1 MQPQFKHIALVGTG
15 AMGQGI
21 AQLCAQAGSVVHLF
35 DKQEGA
41 AQRARTQLESLWLKM
56 AEKNKISTEAAQS
69 FLSRIE
75 VVDSLE
81 ALASCDLVIEAIL
94 EQLPLKQE
102 LFKRLEDICSPSCR
116 FASNTS
122 SLSITSIASGMK
134 QPSRLAGFHFFNPV
148 PLMRVIEVVKGLK
161 TDPALAQ
168 ELLQYGCELGHTT
181 ILTQDTPG
189 FVINHAGRAFPTE
202 ALRILSESVCEHA
215 TIDAILK
222 DQAGFKLGPFELM
235 DLTSLDVSH
244 PVMESIY
251 HQYFEEPR
259 YRPNYITTQRLA
271 GGMVGKKVGEGFYQ
285 YVDGL
290 AQYPTLSNGASESVK
305 AEFTN
310 GTRSLAPVWIHPKA
324 ARLEELKALLLSL
337 GARLESAPSPSE
349 HALCIVA
356 PLGLDVSTCAVLFAL
371 DPARTIGI
379 DMLVPD
385 AKTKRRVI
393 CTNPSLRHDMLHQ
406 AQVLLGS
413 DAKPVSTLRD
423 SAGFVTQRVLA
434 CIVNIASD
442 ICQQSVCTPSD
453 LDRAVPLG
461 LGYPKGPLSMG
472 DELGV
477 QNVFEILFNM
487 QTVYGDPRYRP
498 SPWLRR
504 RAALGLSLLH
514 EEIQA

>member
-1 MQPQFKHIALVGTG
+1 MNPQFKHVALVGTG

-21 AQLCAQAGSVVHLF
+21 AQLCAQAGSNVYLF
-35 DKQEGA
+35 DTQEGA
-41 AQRARTQLESLWLKM
+41 AQRARTRLESQWLKLV
-56 AEKNKISTEAAQS
+56 EKNKISNDDAQAY
-69 FLSRIE
+69 LSRLQVIG
-75 VVDSLE
+75 SLQD
-81 ALASCDLVIEAIL
+81 LSKCDLVVEAIL
-94 EQLPLKQE
+94 EQLPLKQA
-102 LFKRLEDICSPSCR
+102 LFKSLEEICAPSCR

-134 QPSRLAGFHFFNPV
+134 EPSRLAGFHFFNPV

-161 TDPALAQ
+161 TDPALSRD
-168 ELLQYGCELGHTT
+168 LLQYGSELGHTT

-202 ALRILSESVCEHA
+202 ALRILSESVSDHA

-222 DQAGFKLGPFELM
+222 DQVGFKLGPFELM

-271 GGMVGKKVGEGFYQ
+271 GGMVGKKVGEGFYR

-290 AQYPTLSNGASESVK
+290 AQYPELSAGASESVK
-305 AEFTN
+305 ADFAK
-310 GTRSLAPVWIHPKA
+310 GTKQLVPVWIHPKA
-324 ARLEELKALLLSL
+324 ARYEELKALLLSL
-337 GARLESAPSPSE
+337 GAQLESAPSPSE
-349 HALCIVA
+349 KALCIVA

-371 DPARTIGI
+371 DPSRTIGI

-393 CTNPSLRHDMLHQ
+393 CTNPSLRHDMLEQ
-406 AQVLLGS
+406 AQVLLGA

-442 ICQQSVCTPSD
+442 ICQQSVCSPKD
-453 LDRAVPLG
+453 LDLAVPLG
-461 LGYPKGPLSMG
+461 LGYPKGPLTMG

>member
-1 MQPQFKHIALVGTG
+1 MNPQFKHVALVGTG

-21 AQLCAQAGSVVHLF
+21 AQLCAQAGSIVYLF
-35 DKQEGA
+35 DTQEGA
-41 AQRARTQLESLWLKM
+41 AHRARTRLESQWLKLV
-56 AEKNKISTEAAQS
+56 EKNKITQESALS
-69 FLSRIE
+69 YLSRLE
-75 VVDSLE
+75 VVDSLQ
-81 ALASCDLVIEAIL
+81 ALSKCDLVIEAIL
-94 EQLPLKQE
+94 EQLPLKQA
-102 LFKRLEDICSPSCR
+102 LFKSLEDICAPSCR

-122 SLSITSIASGMK
+122 SLSVTSIASGMK
-134 QPSRLAGFHFFNPV
+134 EPSRLAGFHFFNPV

-161 TDPALAQ
+161 TDPSLTQA
-168 ELLQYGCELGHTT
+168 LLQYGSELGHTT

-202 ALRILSESVCEHA
+202 ALRILSESVSDHA

-222 DQAGFKLGPFELM
+222 DQVGFKLGPFELM

-271 GGMVGKKVGEGFYQ
+271 GGLVGKKVGEGFYQ

-290 AQYPTLSNGASESVK
+290 AQYPEISAGASEGVK
-305 AEFTN
+305 ADFAKGVRE
-310 GTRSLAPVWIHPKA
+310 LAPVWVHPKA
-324 ARLEELKALLLSL
+324 ARYEELKGLLLSL
-337 GARLESAPSPSE
+337 GAQLESTPSPSE
-349 HALCIVA
+349 KALCIVA

-393 CTNPSLRHDMLHQ
+393 CTNPSLRHDMLEQ
-406 AQVLLGS
+406 AQVLLRA

-442 ICQQSVCTPSD
+442 ICQQSVCSPKD
-453 LDRAVPLG
+453 LDLAVPLG
-461 LGYPKGPLSMG
+461 LGYPKGPLTMG

>member
-1 MQPQFKHIALVGTG
+1 MNPQFKHVALVGTG

-21 AQLCAQAGSVVHLF
+21 AQLCAQAGSIVYLF
-35 DKQEGA
+35 DTQEGA
-41 AQRARTQLESLWLKM
+41 AHRARTRLESQWLKLV
-56 AEKNKISTEAAQS
+56 EKNKITQESALS
-69 FLSRIE
+69 YLSRLE
-75 VVDSLE
+75 VVDSLQ
-81 ALASCDLVIEAIL
+81 ALSKCDLVIEAIL
-94 EQLPLKQE
+94 EQLPLKQA
-102 LFKRLEDICSPSCR
+102 LFKSLEDICAPSCR

-122 SLSITSIASGMK
+122 SLSVTSIASGMK
-134 QPSRLAGFHFFNPV
+134 EPSRLAGFHFFNPV

-161 TDPALAQ
+161 TDPSLTQA
-168 ELLQYGCELGHTT
+168 LLQYGSELGHNT

-202 ALRILSESVCEHA
+202 ALRILSESVSDHA

-222 DQAGFKLGPFELM
+222 DQVGFKLGPFELM

-271 GGMVGKKVGEGFYQ
+271 GGLVGKKVGEGFYQ

-290 AQYPTLSNGASESVK
+290 AQYPEISAGASEGVK
-305 AEFTN
+305 ADFAKGVRE
-310 GTRSLAPVWIHPKA
+310 LAPVWVHPKA
-324 ARLEELKALLLSL
+324 ARYEELKGLLLSL
-337 GARLESAPSPSE
+337 GAQLESTPSPSE
-349 HALCIVA
+349 KALCIVA

-393 CTNPSLRHDMLHQ
+393 CTNPSLRHDMLEQ
-406 AQVLLGS
+406 AQVLLGA

-442 ICQQSVCTPSD
+442 ICQQSVCSPKD
-453 LDRAVPLG
+453 LDLAVPLG
-461 LGYPKGPLSMG
+461 LGYPKGPLTMG

>member
-1 MQPQFKHIALVGTG
+1 MTPQFKRVALVGTG

-21 AQLCAQAGSVVHLF
+21 AQLCAQAGSLVYLF
-35 DKQEGA
+35 DTQEGA
-41 AQRARTQLESLWLKM
+41 AERARSKLHAQWKKLVD
-56 AEKNKISTEAAQS
+56 KNKLSSDSAQAC
-69 FLSRIE
+69 LERL
-75 VVDSLE
+75 VVVPSLQE
-81 ALASCDLVIEAIL
+81 LGECDLVVEAIL
-94 EQLPLKQE
+94 EQLPLKQQ
-102 LFKRLEDICSPSCR
+102 LFKSLEDICAPTCR

-122 SLSITSIASGMK
+122 SLSITSIACALR
-134 QPSRLAGFHFFNPV
+134 QPARLAGFHFFNPV
-148 PLMRVIEVVKGLK
+148 PLMRVIEVVQGLK
-161 TDPALAQ
+161 TDPSLTQ
-168 ELLQYGCELGHTT
+168 ELLHYGQELGHTT

-202 ALRILSESVCEHA
+202 ALRILSESVSDA
-215 TIDAILK
+215 FTLDAILK

-244 PVMESIY
+244 TVMESIY

-271 GGMVGKKVGEGFYQ
+271 GGMVGKKVGEGFYH
-285 YVDGL
+285 YVDGV
-290 AQYPTLSNGASESVK
+290 AQVPPTPQQPSERVR
-305 AEFTN
+305 AEFDQ
-310 GTRSLAPVWIHPKA
+310 GIRSLLAVWLHPKA
-324 ARLEELKALLLSL
+324 ARYEELKSLLTSL
-337 GARLESAPSPSE
+337 GAHLESSTQPSAQ
-349 HALCIVA
+349 ALCIVA
-356 PLGLDVSTCAVLFAL
+356 PLGLDVSTCAVLFGL
-371 DPARTIGI
+371 DPSRTIGI

-393 CTNPSLRHDMLHQ
+393 CTNPSLRLDVLEQ
-406 AQVLLGS
+406 AQMILS
-413 DAKPVSTLRD
+413 ADSKPLSTIKD

-434 CIVNIASD
+434 CMVNIASD
-442 ICQQSVCTPSD
+442 ICQQSICAPKD
-453 LDRAVPLG
+453 LDSAVPLG

-514 EEIQA
+514 EEISA